1 MDENRHGRGMRWWP
15 AAVVLFLGAAAMGVV
30 WLDPSRSHQQRNL
43 TALATAVF
51 VVPLLL
57 AWWGLLSR
65 APVRARVAGLGGF
78 VGLAALFFSL
88 FRVSGVSGDLKPIFS
103 WRWHG
108 VPPTQQSASPAS
120 QPGAA
125 AAASV
130 VRADFPQFLGPERD
144 GHIRGVELATD
155 WEHRPPVELW
165 RRPVGA
171 GWSGFVV
178 SGDRAVTLEQ
188 DGGEEV
194 VSAWNVNTGE
204 RAWSSRSPGRYA
216 TTIAGEGPRST
227 PLIVGGRVYALGATG
242 TLSCLAMADGRLL
255 WRASLTE
262 LARCGV
268 PEWGFAS
275 SPAWVD
281 GKVVVLAGGERA
293 AWALDGETGKVAWSA
308 GSGGANYGSVH
319 VLDGA
324 GGRILAYFSGRA
336 WVALDPKDGR
346 ELWRHPFGAG
356 MPLVAAPVRVTPQR
370 FVLSAGYGVGA
381 EAVEWTAQSPRTVWS
396 SKKLKAKFAN
406 PVALDGI
413 VCGLDDGI
421 LAAVD
426 AGTGEGLWKEGRWG
440 HGQGL
445 LVGSHYLLM
454 AETGELVLLQPSRR
468 GPGEIAKRKLLDG
481 KAWNPIALAG
491 DLLLVR
497 NDREAACLRIP
508 LSDAS
513 SRKP

>member
-1 MDENRHGRGMRWWP
+1 MRWWP

-281 GKVVVLAGGERA
+281 GKVVVLAGGDA
-293 AWALDGETGKVAWSA
+293 AGVDV
-308 GSGGANYGSVH
+308 
-319 VLDGA
+319 
-324 GGRILAYFSGRA
+324 
-336 WVALDPKDGR
+336 VALSEQR
-346 ELWRHPFGAG
+346 V
-356 MPLVAAPVRVTPQR
+356 MPR
-370 FVLSAGYGVGA
+370 
-381 EAVEWTAQSPRTVWS
+381 
-396 SKKLKAKFAN
+396 
-406 PVALDGI
+406 
-413 VCGLDDGI
+413 
-421 LAAVD
+421 
-426 AGTGEGLWKEGRWG
+426 
-440 HGQGL
+440 
-445 LVGSHYLLM
+445 
-454 AETGELVLLQPSRR
+454 
-468 GPGEIAKRKLLDG
+468 
-481 KAWNPIALAG
+481 
-491 DLLLVR
+491 
-497 NDREAACLRIP
+497 
-508 LSDAS
+508 
-513 SRKP
+513 